1 MSSINL
7 DFHLLANDR
16 QVARVYSIS
25 RSRSSDFPEAAEDYP
40 GLAPVRANNYFVV
53 VADAAAAAAEKNCQ

>member
-1 MSSINL
+1 M

-16 QVARVYSIS
+16 QVAKVYSIS
-25 RSRSSDFPEAAEDYP
+25 RSRSSDFLEVAEDYA

-53 VADAAAAAAEKNCQ
+53 AAAAEKNCQ

>member
-1 MSSINL
+1 MSSTNL

-16 QVARVYSIS
+16 QVAKVYSIS
-25 RSRSSDFPEAAEDYP
+25 RSRSSDFLEVAEDYA

-53 VADAAAAAAEKNCQ
+53 AAAAEKNCQ